1 MATIKAFNKILNHQE
16 QIKNQ
21 ALLAHR
27 EAVNEF
33 EISAEKL
40 YLLLKKKEQV
50 ETEYNYYLSSAGT
63 VTTLATHYAF
73 IKQIQE
79 RIADVQVE
87 VNQKRADMEKKQ
99 QILTEEHIE
108 VKKYEKIIERK
119 EERKEERI
127 KYNEKQ
133 MMDEISNRQYF
144 NRGNR

>member
-50 ETEYNYYLSSAGT
+50 ETEYNYYLSSVGT

-79 RIADVQVE
+79 RITDVQVE
-87 VNQKRADMEKKQ
+87 VNQKRSVMEKKQ

-108 VKKYEKIIERK
+108 VKKYEKIIEKKEHRK
-119 EERKEERI
+119 EEKI

>member
-50 ETEYNYYLSSAGT
+50 ETEYNYYLSSSGT

-73 IKQIQE
+73 IEQINQKIKQ
-79 RIADVQVE
+79 VQIE
-87 VNQKRADMEKKQ
+87 VNQKRAVMDKKQ
-99 QILTEEHIE
+99 EKLTEAHVE
-108 VKKYEKIIERK
+108 VKKYEKIIEKKYLK
-119 EERKEERI
+119 EQEKM
-127 KYNEKQ
+127 KYLENQ
-133 MMDEISNRQYF
+133 SMDEISTRQYF
-144 NRGNR
+144 SRENR

>member
-87 VNQKRADMEKKQ
+87 VKQKRAVMEKKQ